1 MKPRVDIKLGL
12 LQKRQKIN
20 KNQKKKKKTKARRI
34 WVKAEFEL
42 WKVVF

>member
-1 MKPRVDIKLGL
+1 MKPRVDIKLDF

-20 KNQKKKKKTKARRI
+20 KNQKKKKTKARRI